1 MTTLL
6 GFALAIG
13 ALTMSACTT
22 THPSPGRARD
32 AAPPPAITAAAPATI
47 AEPPLAPNQITARRP
62 ALMLVDVAEGR
73 PASAQLPK
81 GSIYVGTVLAP
92 DEPTLFEWD
101 VAGAKV
107 LRRVRLPSDVSASLA
122 PVVVRVASA
131 RGRVYAVLDG
141 TVDAPK
147 KLIVLDSDLATI
159 ATRDLPEGRDVSIEA
174 NDRWVAVAVAL
185 DRPERP
191 LDITL
196 FDAKDL
202 AAVASTRVGANAVM
216 SGAVRAD
223 ALELH
228 GGRLYVAGRPLTE
241 GEPPRSPETGAI
253 RAATTVFSLE
263 LPSLAEKARFE
274 ADHPAQLHSSLTS
287 DGHHV
292 VLVTAEKQTMLTRDL
307 RVARERMIEPEEGRS
322 ESCTAARSGAGRLYV
337 CGDERG
343 HFVKTA
349 QERAA
354 TERSQ

>member
-1 MTTLL
+1 MITHL
-6 GFALAIG
+6 GIALAIA
-13 ALTMSACTT
+13 ALTMSACTA
-22 THPSPGRARD
+22 THHSPARARD
-32 AAPPPAITAAAPATI
+32 AAPPPAITAAPATI

-92 DEPTLFEWD
+92 DEPTIFEWD

-107 LRRVRLPSDVSASLA
+107 LRRVRLPSDAAAPLG
-122 PVVVRVASA
+122 PVVVRIASA
-131 RGRVYAVLDG
+131 PGRVYAVLDG
-141 TVDAPK
+141 SVDAPK
-147 KLIVLDSDLATI
+147 KLIVLGSDLETI
-159 ATRDLPEGRDVSIEA
+159 ATRALPEGRDVSLEA
-174 NDRWVAVAVAL
+174 NERWVAVAVAV

-202 AAVASTRVGANAVM
+202 AAVASTRVGANVVM
-216 SGAVRAD
+216 SGAVHAD

-228 GGRLYVAGRPLTE
+228 GGRLYVAGRPLTK
-241 GEPPRSPETGAI
+241 GEPPRSPETGAL

-287 DGHHV
+287 DGNHV
-292 VLVTAEKQTMLTRDL
+292 VLVTAEKQMLLTRDL
-307 RVARERMIEPEEGRS
+307 RVAGERMIEPEEDRA
-322 ESCTAARSGAGRLYV
+322 ESCTAARSGAERLLV

-354 TERSQ
+354 TEPSK